1 MHVGDACARN
11 ATPQREPEMTTG
23 THPLIDVLAQVDPH
37 SCPGQL
43 NFHCHTICS
52 DGSLEPEEL
61 IAQATE
67 KGLRH
72 LAVTDHHSS
81 HAHPPMRD
89 WLERKRTNGSDLPT
103 LWSGMEI
110 SCLLEGC
117 LVHVLAL
124 GFELNHPALQ
134 PYNRGDA
141 VVGEALRAESVVRA
155 IHSAGGLAV
164 LAHPARYRL
173 GHAELISAAAALGM
187 DGGEA
192 WYDYDMQPRWQPS
205 PLVCEAIDRQL
216 AELGLLRTCGTDSHG
231 LDLGG
236 R

>member
-1 MHVGDACARN
+1 
-11 ATPQREPEMTTG
+11 MTSG
-23 THPLIDVLAQVDPH
+23 THHPLIDVLAGVGPD
-37 SCPGQL
+37 SCPGEL

-61 IAQATE
+61 IAQATR

-81 HAHPPMRD
+81 RAHPPMRD
-89 WLERKRTNGSDLPT
+89 WLERQRDRGSELPT

-110 SCLLEGC
+110 SCILRGC

-124 GFELNHPALQ
+124 GFELDHPALQ
-134 PYNRGDA
+134 SYNLGDA
-141 VVGEALRAESVVRA
+141 AVGEALRAETVVRA
-155 IHSAGGLAV
+155 IHAAGGLAV

-173 GHAELISAAAALGM
+173 GHAELIDAAAAIGI

-192 WYDYDMQPRWQPS
+192 WYDYDMQTSWRPS
-205 PLVCEAIDRQL
+205 PLVCEAIDCQL
-216 AELGLLRTCGTDSHG
+216 TELGLLRTCGTDSHG
-231 LDLGG
+231 LSLSG

>member
-1 MHVGDACARN
+1 MPAGDASVKKP
-11 ATPQREPEMTTG
+11 PQEPEMPTAD
-23 THPLIDVLAQVDPH
+23 HPLRAVLDQVGPD

-43 NFHCHTICS
+43 NFHCHTVCS
-52 DGSLEPEEL
+52 DGSLEPEAL
-61 IAQATE
+61 IEQATRL
-67 KGLRH
+67 GLQH

-81 HAHPPMRD
+81 RAHPPMQTWLQQRRD
-89 WLERKRTNGSDLPT
+89 AGELVPT

-110 SCLLEGC
+110 SCLLRGC

-124 GFELNHPALQ
+124 GFELDHPSLQ

-141 VVGEALRAESVVRA
+141 VVGEPLRAEAVVKA
-155 IHSAGGLAV
+155 IHAAGGLAV

-173 GHAELISAAAALGM
+173 GHAELIDAAASIGI

-192 WYDYDMQPRWQPS
+192 WYDYDMQQRWS
-205 PLVCEAIDRQL
+205 PTPLICESIDQQL
-216 AELGLLRTCGTDSHG
+216 KNLGLLRTCGTDTHG
-231 LDLGG
+231 IDLKG

>member
-1 MHVGDACARN
+1 MPAGDGFGRK
-11 ATPQREPEMTTG
+11 PLPEPEMPTAD
-23 THPLIDVLAQVDPH
+23 HPLRAVLDQVGPD

-52 DGSLEPEEL
+52 DGSLEPEAL
-61 IAQATE
+61 IEQATRL
-67 KGLRH
+67 GLKH

-81 HAHPPMRD
+81 HAHPPMQA
-89 WLERKRTNGSDLPT
+89 WLRQQREAGEQVPT

-110 SCLLEGC
+110 SCLLRGC

-124 GFELNHPALQ
+124 GFELDHPALQ

-141 VVGEALRAESVVRA
+141 VVGEPLRAEAVVKA
-155 IHSAGGLAV
+155 IHAAGGLAV

-173 GHAELISAAAALGM
+173 GHAELIDTAASIGM

-216 AELGLLRTCGTDSHG
+216 SNLGLLRTCGTDSHG
-231 LDLGG
+231 NDLRG